1 MFAATEPTPAHGD
14 THGHGKVCKPDLH
27 VMGALLQGSGPFL
40 FPCTIEYSL
49 ICAAILYMMWKNV
62 VPEHEHY
69 TKKRM
74 RKKISIKMHVPLPKV
89 RLKAL

>member
-1 MFAATEPTPAHGD
+1 
-14 THGHGKVCKPDLH
+14 
-27 VMGALLQGSGPFL
+27 MGALLQGSGPFL

-89 RLKAL
+89 YSKLFESHSYHLQISSF